1 MYCRLYITFRDKTLS
16 TVTEQME
23 KLEEKLKS
31 TNETLDAKLSQIQV
45 STHIILL
52 LNVITFVLQL
62 LLLLSF
68 VNCQRDH
75 NISNILTI
83 IIENVDLSLDDV
95 ICQTLPV

>member
-1 MYCRLYITFRDKTLS
+1 
-16 TVTEQME
+16 ME

-52 LNVITFVLQL
+52 LGVIIFALQ

-68 VNCQRDH
+68 VNFQRDH
-75 NISNILTI
+75 NISSILTI
-83 IIENVDLSLDDV
+83 IIKNVDLSLDDV